1 MPSSSSQVSLGHRCG
16 ELGGVWL
23 PYGLPRR
30 ESSNFHTDGGL
41 FISPARPRFWRRTQV
56 ARCDLELGGF
66 GSTKQPLGRRGASV
80 LHASLAADSPH
91 WSNPAREVGQ
101 SDGDP

>member
-1 MPSSSSQVSLGHRCG
+1 MGYPAG
-16 ELGGVWL
+16 EFQL
-23 PYGLPRR
+23 PHGWGAVHL
-30 ESSNFHTDGGL
+30 
-41 FISPARPRFWRRTQV
+41 PARPRFWRRTQV